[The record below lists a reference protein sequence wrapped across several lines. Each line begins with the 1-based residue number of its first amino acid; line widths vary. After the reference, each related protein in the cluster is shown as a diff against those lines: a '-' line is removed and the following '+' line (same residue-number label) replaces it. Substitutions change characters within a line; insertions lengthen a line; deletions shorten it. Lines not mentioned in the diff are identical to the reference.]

1 MSNTTALSPQRRVRT
16 GLGLLPVVIA
26 LGLGVG
32 MSPAAAAGSGTTMTR
47 DDVTGDTVACGG
59 ETLTVTSG
67 SFQVVT
73 REALTPSGA
82 FHVIVEGNAQN
93 VKAVSTSGASYQLP
107 GGFWVEFNVTPGAT
121 TETDVGVFN
130 VIGQGDAP
138 DFRVHDV
145 VHVAINANGRITA
158 NVDFHSGQPCTMG

>member
-1 MSNTTALSPQRRVRT
+1 MSHSLFPPRGRRRLACGVIPAVLAV
-16 GLGLLPVVIA
+16 GLGA
-26 LGLGVG
+26 G
-32 MSPAAAAGSGTTMTR
+32 MSPAAAAGSGTTITR
-47 DDVTGDTVACGG
+47 DDVTGDTVACVG

-73 REALTPSGA
+73 REALTPSGV

-107 GGFWVEFNVTPGAT
+107 GGFWVEFNATPGAT

-138 DFRVHDV
+138 DFRVHDI
-145 VHVAINANGRITA
+145 VHITIDAIGVITA
-158 NVDFHSGQPCTMG
+158 NVNFHAGQRCIG